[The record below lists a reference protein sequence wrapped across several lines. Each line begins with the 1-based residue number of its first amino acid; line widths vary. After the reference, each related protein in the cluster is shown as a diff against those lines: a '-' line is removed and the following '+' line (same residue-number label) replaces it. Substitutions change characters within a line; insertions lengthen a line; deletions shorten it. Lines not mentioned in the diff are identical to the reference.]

1 MILQAIDT
9 YTIRISKY
17 LVHLGIGVST
27 PKNIPSHFYW
37 QCKKMSIDLHTH
49 STASD
54 GTMSPA
60 DLVKYAHKK
69 GLSAIAI
76 TDHDTIG
83 GVGEA
88 ATAGNILGIEVVPG
102 IELSVKYS
110 DYNVHLLGYLF
121 DCQHKELQVALI
133 QLQAG
138 RFERN
143 KKIIAELN
151 KLGLAIQFSELKKS
165 AGSGQNGRP
174 HIARLMI
181 QKGFVRTMDEAFEKY
196 LGQGGLA
203 YVSRFIYGARDAISL
218 IRKAGGIAVLAHP
231 FQLDKSVDNL
241 LHHLGELRDMG
252 LDGIEVYYPTHSRQF
267 RKRLISI
274 AEKHSLL
281 ITGGSDYHG
290 NIRPGT
296 TLAGGKNVSVPSKLL
311 DKMKERVE
319 QNKEIHCKN

>member
-1 MILQAIDT
+1 
-9 YTIRISKY
+9 
-17 LVHLGIGVST
+17 
-27 PKNIPSHFYW
+27 
-37 QCKKMSIDLHTH
+37 MSIDLHTH

-83 GVGEA
+83 GIAEA
-88 ATAGNILGIEVVPG
+88 IVSGKKLGIEVVSG

-110 DYNVHLLGYLF
+110 DHNVHLLGYMF
-121 DCQHKELQVALI
+121 DCDHKELHVSLA

-143 KKIIAELN
+143 KKIIAKLN
-151 KLGLAIQFSELKKS
+151 RLGLAIEFSELQKT

-196 LGQGGLA
+196 LGHGALA
-203 YVSRFIYGARDAISL
+203 YASRFAYGVKDAISL
-218 IRKAGGIAVLAHP
+218 INNAGGIAVLAHP

-241 LHHLGELRDMG
+241 PHELHQLRDMG
-252 LDGIEVYYPTHSRQF
+252 LDGIEVYYPTHSRKF
-267 RKRLISI
+267 RKRLISL
-274 AEKHSLL
+274 AEKYSLL
-281 ITGGSDYHG
+281 MTGGSDYHG
-290 NIRPGT
+290 SIRPGT
-296 TLAGGKNVSVPSKLL
+296 TLAGGKNVSVPAELL
-311 DKMKERVE
+311 VKMKERVK
-319 QNKEIHCKN
+319 QNRNFH